1 MRVIFVRISPAL
13 CVLAALIAL
22 APPALAQREP
32 PVQKELMER
41 VGDWA
46 DYYLDHTP
54 SFAAEETLS
63 QTQREK
69 RGGGARTIVSDYFFL
84 RLASGSR
91 DRGFF
96 RDVLSVDG
104 KQIQSAAERDAKW
117 PKLATAKSFQEF
129 SALVEG
135 PGKYELAPEQ
145 FSGLDRLA
153 SRFAVRY
160 QDRMR
165 YFYAQ
170 DTSDGPSRNVLIGY
184 RQESGEGLAI
194 VDGIAVQV
202 SGQAWVDP
210 DSGRI
215 ARIEEQLRSKD
226 ANYWIAVEFAAAVP
240 LDVWLPSSIT
250 VRVIEKGHVALESV
264 YEYSKFRA
272 LSSDPRAAAAAAK
285 P

>member
-1 MRVIFVRISPAL
+1 MRSIFVRISLAL
-13 CVLAALIAL
+13 CALAAFAVI
-22 APPALAQREP
+22 APPSLAQREP

-41 VGDWA
+41 IGDWA
-46 DYYLDHTP
+46 EYYLDHFP

-63 QTQREK
+63 QIQREK
-69 RGGGARTIVSDYFFL
+69 RGGAVRTIVSDYFFL
-84 RLASGSR
+84 RLTSGSR

-104 KQIQSAAERDAKW
+104 KQIQSDAKRDAKW
-117 PKLATAKSFQEF
+117 PKLAAAKSFQEF

-194 VDGIAVQV
+194 VEGKAVQV

-215 ARIEEQLRSKD
+215 VRIEENLRSKD
-226 ANYWIAVEFAAAVP
+226 ANYWIAVDFAAAAP
-240 LDVWLPSSIT
+240 LDAWLPSSIT
-250 VRVIEKGHVALESV
+250 VRVIEKGRIALESV
-264 YEYSKFRA
+264 YEYSNFRS
-272 LSSDPRAAAAAAK
+272 LFSDPRAAAVSK